1 MTVNGVTHGF
11 YQFKPPGIAEPEFFE
26 DAKRKK

>member
-1 MTVNGVTHGF
+1 VTHRF